1 MLWWSVMGECEG
13 FQSGCAFL
21 LYAIQHCPH
30 VVVWLFQFGTISE
43 IIFVHTNT
51 LETHI
56 TYTGN
61 VCDGVNGRQIVCTVA
76 GCLATEKYYKEAGKR
91 DCSSQSP
98 PG

>member
-1 MLWWSVMGECEG
+1 MNRNFCKKCFKQKRSQCEE
-13 FQSGCAFL
+13 
-21 LYAIQHCPH
+21 H
-30 VVVWLFQFGTISE
+30 FGTISE

-56 TYTGN
+56 TYTGK
-61 VCDGVNGRQIVCTVA
+61 VCDGVNGKQIVFTVA